1 MAPGGI
7 HHHSPTGS
15 LHAMISPQ
23 VGRHNGIMDL
33 TPRQRTRT
41 TREPQANCVL
51 AMAPGNPRSDYR
63 WAW

>member
-23 VGRHNGIMDL
+23 VGRHNGTMDPTL
-33 TPRQRTRT
+33 QQRTRT
-41 TREPQANCVL
+41 TREPQTNCVL
-51 AMAPGNPRSDYR
+51 AIAPGNPRSGYQR
-63 WAW
+63 AW